1 MSRKEVVQLI
11 PGDKV
16 VEQSKDVI
24 IIEREVPLLDY
35 QALEGNFKHLQ
46 GKILTIVEASI
57 IDRGQLEAVKSL
69 IKSAVN
75 DKLTWMFDL
84 YGHST
89 DQEVPAYS
97 EVGKEI
103 K

>member
-1 MSRKEVVQLI
+1 MSRTEIIQLP

-16 VEQSKDVI
+16 VEQTKDTIV
-24 IIEREVPLLDY
+24 IEREVPLLDY
-35 QALEGNFKHLQ
+35 LMLEGNFKNLQ
-46 GKILTIVEASI
+46 GKILTIVEAAI
-57 IDRGQLEAVKSL
+57 TNREQLEAVKSL

-84 YGHST
+84 FGHTSN
-89 DQEVPAYS
+89 QEVPAYS
-97 EVGKEI
+97 DDGEKL